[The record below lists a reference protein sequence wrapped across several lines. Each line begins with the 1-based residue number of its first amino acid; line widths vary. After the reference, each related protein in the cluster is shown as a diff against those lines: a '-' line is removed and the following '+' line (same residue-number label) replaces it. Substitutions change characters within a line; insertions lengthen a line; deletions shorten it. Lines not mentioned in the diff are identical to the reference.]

1 MNAYAA
7 NPDHG
12 FDSAPP
18 HMPVAVQ
25 VLSMIFFMAFAIVS
39 TALAFSWFWPAG
51 FALAVIFALRGFGP
65 FGGERHSG
73 RRQRVNMMALRPDVS
88 PTPAQVLTP
97 TGNISFD
104 AYRTDM
110 LDRLE
115 SERRTFED
123 FLGRL
128 RAAKDMSEFDQFMD
142 DRAAKL
148 PGRLNDDEA
157 AV

>member
-1 MNAYAA
+1 
-7 NPDHG
+7 
-12 FDSAPP
+12 
-18 HMPVAVQ
+18 
-25 VLSMIFFMAFAIVS
+25 
-39 TALAFSWFWPAG
+39 
-51 FALAVIFALRGFGP
+51 
-65 FGGERHSG
+65 
-73 RRQRVNMMALRPDVS
+73 
-88 PTPAQVLTP
+88 LTP

-148 PGRLNDDEA
+148 PGRQNGDEA
-157 AV
+157 AA